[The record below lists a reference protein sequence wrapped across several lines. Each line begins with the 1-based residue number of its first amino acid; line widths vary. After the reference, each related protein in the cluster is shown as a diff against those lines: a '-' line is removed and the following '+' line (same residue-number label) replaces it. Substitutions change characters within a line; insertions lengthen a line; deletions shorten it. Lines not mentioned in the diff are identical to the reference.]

1 MKRKKNM
8 LALALAV
15 GYLSNTL
22 LQPVLHGEEA
32 VIPVQIEDYTLSPST
47 LSEELVSSST
57 LTSET
62 EDTLS
67 RKKRDLGHPEEIVEI
82 DGVQYVKLSPII
94 TTLMETRYKSYYSEN
109 AIHGYKYLD
118 ESVIN
123 LIKKHLT
130 SEIPDLSTFNRSG
143 LDTRHGQ
150 PAAIFTHDEN
160 GYYLRATYTDNNT
173 GKKYLIPIY
182 SDDSVYIAPSVDLLY
197 PKNKGLC
204 DPNTATIQNWFK
216 ENLVDVSDFEIT
228 DRNIKQETL
237 NGGIRYYYDVSVTNT
252 QGESHAAKLR
262 ILNRFEDSYDPTSG
276 APWER
281 NFWLGENFKN
291 FKLLP
296 YATKDENKTA
306 LVFDANRF
314 APGVDALTEEE
325 KAAIKQDLS
334 RIWNNASWGISDVE
348 ILGKGEVND
357 DPVIRVKFTNDDGS
371 VRNENLPIVS
381 KETFYMQS
389 FADLSKYD
397 ISKLYVS
404 GDHIYVGGNPNVK
417 KITGQDNIKG
427 WLKRKNAIKENEE
440 LGDVEIKTIESSS
453 FSSERIYRTE
463 ITYPVIKTGEIVR
476 HIVINV
482 TKPDEYPGD
491 GSTQIVLSTPIGEGR
506 DVTELDKAEIFRV
519 LNNTYPEIKDI
530 EMLNKGFFLSPQDHY
545 AKTTVKVIYAGDK
558 NSETNCGPR
567 PACEINECTKN
578 HKFQNL
584 LIYVHTPEK
593 GEFSSKA
600 TNSCPPVMYIDEPTP
615 SLYSG
620 RTCAYAKKPTKTGT
634 INPKDTHFNRA
645 PRTTAIRPLCN
656 IETNPHEEEDNEP
669 KPGIVSPACPPN
681 VDYYGNP
688 IGYDY
693 CDGTV
698 VTPNKPSPAC
708 PPTMTTVATYPAPTV
723 SEEPN
728 TPKKPCDSGDC
739 VEVVPGTPSPT
750 PEEETTK
757 PTEPSKPSEPETEAS
772 TEATKESEPE
782 TTKAPKET
790 EAPKPPKPRNPDR
803 VKPTEPTKETEPETV
818 KPTEPV
824 SPSEIERSIPKNS
837 KPSTPIPPATPSKPK
852 ITMHKNG
859 EVRGNHRDPVD
870 EKYGEVYGSNRP
882 FYVDENGEKVYYTD
896 RTVHTGDERN
906 MRRNMLLMLSAFGLL
921 VLYGTMRFLKKLDVE

>member
-1 MKRKKNM
+1 MRRKKSM

-32 VIPVQIEDYTLSPST
+32 VIPVQIEDHTVSPST
-47 LSEELVSSST
+47 LSEDTASNST
-57 LTSET
+57 LTSEV

-67 RKKRDLGHPEEIVEI
+67 RKKRDIGHPEEIVEI
-82 DGVQYVKLSPII
+82 DGVQYVKLTPII
-94 TTLMETRYKSYYSEN
+94 TTKLETRYKSYYNEN
-109 AIHGYKYLD
+109 AIHKHKYLD
-118 ESVIN
+118 KDMQD
-123 LIKKHLT
+123 LIKERLT
-130 SEIPDLSTFNRSG
+130 SEVEGLSTFNKNN
-143 LDTRHGQ
+143 LYDWHGK
-150 PAAIFTHDEN
+150 PAARFVHDEL
-160 GYYLRATYTDNNT
+160 GYNLRVTYEDRDS

-182 SDDSVYIAPSVDLLY
+182 ADDTVYTAPSVDLLY
-197 PKNKGLC
+197 PKNKELC
-204 DPNTATIQNWFK
+204 DPNTETIQNWFK
-216 ENLVDVSDFEIT
+216 ENLVDVSDFVIT
-228 DRNIKQETL
+228 DRNIKRETL
-237 NGGIRYYYDVSVTNT
+237 NGKIRYYYDVSVTND

-262 ILNRFEDSYDPTSG
+262 ILNRFEDTYDVHQYDN
-276 APWER
+276 PWDKDYWE
-281 NFWLGENFKN
+281 GENAKN
-291 FKLLP
+291 YKLLP

-314 APGVDALTEEE
+314 SAGVDNLTETE
-325 KAAIKQDLS
+325 KASIKQTLS
-334 RIWNNASWGISDVE
+334 RIWNNASWGISDMEV
-348 ILGKGEVND
+348 LGKGELD
-357 DPVIRVKFTNDDGS
+357 GDPVIRLKITNDNGHS
-371 VRNENLPIVS
+371 HYENLPIVNQ
-381 KETFYMQS
+381 ETLYMHS

-397 ISKLYVS
+397 ISKLYVG
-404 GDHIYVGGNPNVK
+404 GDFIYVGGNPDVK
-417 KITGQDNIKG
+417 KIHGQDNIKH
-427 WLKRKNAIKENEE
+427 WLKRKNVIKENEE
-440 LGDVEIKTIESSS
+440 LGDVEVKTIESST
-453 FSSERIYRTE
+453 FSGDRIYKTE
-463 ITYPVIKTGEIVR
+463 ITYPVIKNGEIVR
-476 HIVINV
+476 RILVNV

-491 GSTQIVLSTPIGEGR
+491 GSTQIVLSTSVGSGR
-506 DVTELDKAEIFRV
+506 AVTELDKAEIFRV

-530 EMLNKGFFLSPQDHY
+530 EMLNTGFSVSGHSPY
-545 AKTTVKVIYAGDK
+545 ATTTIKVIYAGDK
-558 NSETNCGPR
+558 NSEANCGPK

-578 HKFQNL
+578 HEFQNL
-584 LIYVHTPEK
+584 KIYIYTHERGTFTSVAR
-593 GEFSSKA
+593 GG
-600 TNSCPPVMYIDEPTP
+600 CPPRMYIDAPKP
-615 SLYSG
+615 SIDSG
-620 RTCAYAKKPTKTGT
+620 STCAYAKKSSKTGVLD
-634 INPKDTHFNRA
+634 PKDMHFNRT
-645 PRTTAIRPLCN
+645 PRTTAIKPLCN
-656 IETNPHEEEDNEP
+656 TGLEPHDDEDNEP
-669 KPGIVSPACPPN
+669 KPGFPSPTCPPN

-693 CDGTV
+693 CDSVIKPG
-698 VTPNKPSPAC
+698 KPSPAC

-723 SEEPN
+723 SEEPS

-750 PEEETTK
+750 PESETEK
-757 PTEPSKPSEPETEAS
+757 PSESEKPSEPETEAS

-782 TTKAPKET
+782 TTKTSKET

-859 EVRGNHRDPVD
+859 EVRGNHRDPVN

>member
-1 MKRKKNM
+1 MKRKKSM
-8 LALALAV
+8 LALALAI

-32 VIPVQIEDYTLSPST
+32 VIPVQIEDHTLSPST
-47 LSEELVSSST
+47 LSEDTASSST

-82 DGVQYVKLSPII
+82 DGVQYVKLTPII
-94 TTLMETRYKSYYSEN
+94 TTKLETRYKSYYREN

-160 GYYLRATYTDNNT
+160 GYYLRAAYTNNNT

-182 SDDSVYIAPSVDLLY
+182 SDDSVYVAPSVDLLY

-306 LVFDANRF
+306 LVFDINRF
-314 APGVDALTEEE
+314 NAGVDNLTETE
-325 KAAIKQDLS
+325 KMSIKQTLS
-334 RIWNNASWGISDVE
+334 RIWNNASWGISDMEV
-348 ILGKGEVND
+348 LGKGELD
-357 DPVIRVKFTNDDGS
+357 GDPVIRLKITDDDGHS
-371 VRNENLPIVS
+371 HYENLPIVNQ
-381 KETFYMQS
+381 ETLYMHS

-397 ISKLYVS
+397 ISKLYVG
-404 GDHIYVGGNPNVK
+404 GDFIYVGDNPNVK
-417 KITGQDNIKG
+417 KIPGQDIIKG
-427 WLKRKNAIKENEE
+427 WLKRKNAIKENEK

-453 FSSERIYRTE
+453 FSGEKIYKTE
-463 ITYPVIKTGEIVR
+463 ITYPVIKNGEIVR
-476 HIVINV
+476 RIVINV

-491 GSTQIVLSTPIGEGR
+491 GSTQIVLSTPIGSGR
-506 DVTELDKAEIFRV
+506 AVTELDKAEIFRV

-530 EMLNKGFFLSPQDHY
+530 EMLNDGFFVSPSDHY

-558 NSETNCGPR
+558 NSVTECGPK
-567 PACEINECTKN
+567 PACEINECMKN
-578 HKFQNL
+578 NEFQNL

-593 GEFSSKA
+593 GEFRSKV
-600 TNSCPPVMYIDEPTP
+600 TTSCPPRMYIDAPKP
-615 SLYSG
+615 SLDSG
-620 RTCAYAKKPTKTGT
+620 NTCAYAKKSAKTGVL
-634 INPKDTHFNRA
+634 NPEDMHFNRT
-645 PRTTAIRPLCN
+645 PRTTAIKPLCN
-656 IETNPHEEEDNEP
+656 TGLEPHDDEDNEP
-669 KPGIVSPACPPN
+669 KPGFPSPACPPN

-708 PPTMTTVATYPAPTV
+708 PPTMTTVEIVPATTV
-723 SEEPN
+723 SEE
-728 TPKKPCDSGDC
+728 PKKPCDSGDC

-772 TEATKESEPE
+772 TEATKE
-782 TTKAPKET
+782 T

-803 VKPTEPTKETEPETV
+803 VKPTEPAKETEPETV

-859 EVRGNHRDPVD
+859 EVRGNHRDLIS
-870 EKYGEVYGSNRP
+870 EKYDEVYGSNRP

-906 MRRNMLLMLSAFGLL
+906 MQRNMLLMLSAFGLL
-921 VLYGTMRFLKKLDVE
+921 VLYGTMRFLKKLDIE